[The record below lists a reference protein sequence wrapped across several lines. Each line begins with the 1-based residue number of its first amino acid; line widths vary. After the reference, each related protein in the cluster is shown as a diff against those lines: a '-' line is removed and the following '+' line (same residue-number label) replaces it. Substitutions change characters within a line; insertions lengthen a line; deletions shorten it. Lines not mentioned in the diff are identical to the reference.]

1 MNHFKLLLCTDMDRT
16 VIPNGAAKENDL
28 ARGRFQTLCRHPDV
42 ILVYV
47 TGRHKMLVQEA
58 IDEFNLPQP
67 HYAITDVG
75 SQMYQVQDGE
85 WFENAAWQNEIGLSW
100 NGWTQPELASLLTDI
115 SGICLQ
121 EPSKQNTYKL
131 SYYAA
136 ADIAVE
142 QLKQDIRLTLE
153 SKGIQANLIWSVDES
168 ECNGL
173 LDILPKQASKFHA
186 IKFLQSQ
193 LGFASDEILFAGDSG
208 NDLEVLVSSIPAVL
222 VANASEA
229 LKQEV
234 QRLARQNNTEQFLFV
249 AEDASE
255 QPGYYSAGI
264 LQGIRHFYH
273 EFYTRVI

>member
-75 SQMYQVQDGE
+75 SQIYQVQDGE
-85 WFENAAWQNEIGLSW
+85 WFEKAAWQNEIGLSW

-136 ADIAVE
+136 ADIALE

-208 NDLEVLVSSIPAVL
+208 NDLEVLVSAIPAVL

-234 QRLARQNNTEQFLFV
+234 QRLVRQNDTEKFLFV

-264 LQGIRHFYH
+264 LQGIRHFYP